1 MSREKL
7 KIEYLEL
14 LNKKLNKEEKIIE
27 DAKQKGVWKPGL
39 DSNRELFIEIEREFT
54 EKIEELK
61 AIF

>member
-1 MSREKL
+1 M